1 MGRIGRR
8 GVMAATALLPAM
20 PAMAQGDAFPSR
32 TIRIIV
38 PRAPGGGS
46 DILARL
52 LAPGLS
58 HRLGQSVVIE
68 NRPDNTAVIGAE
80 LVARSRPDG
89 YTIYFAD
96 NSFYQNPAIL
106 PNLSYDTVRDF
117 LGVTMLAEAPVVL
130 ILNPRVPAQ
139 TLRELLD
146 YARAN
151 PNRLTYASGGVG
163 ASTHFAGVLMNLRA
177 GTVMT
182 HVPFR
187 SSGAAINALLGG
199 QVDMQFGGLSSARQ
213 LIEGGQVR
221 AVALTGTR
229 RAAAMPNIPTFAE
242 AGLEGADVTSVW
254 GMHVPAGTPMP
265 IRQRLRDEAMATMRD
280 PALAPRLAELGY
292 EPIGN
297 SPQEHQRQTEQILAL
312 WREVA
317 RTVNLNE

>member
-1 MGRIGRR
+1 MHRIGRR
-8 GVMAATALLPAM
+8 GAIAAAASLLAAPAL
-20 PAMAQGDAFPSR
+20 AQGEAYPSR
-32 TIRIIV
+32 TVRIIV

-52 LAPGLS
+52 LAPGLTQ
-58 HRLGQSVVIE
+58 RLGQNVVVE
-68 NRPDNTAVIGAE
+68 NRPDATAVIGAE
-80 LVARSRPDG
+80 FVARSRPDG

-117 LGVTMLAEAPVVL
+117 LGVTMLAEGPVVL
-130 ILNPRVPAQ
+130 ILNPRVPARS
-139 TLRELLD
+139 LRELLD
-146 YARAN
+146 HARAN
-151 PNRLTYASGGVG
+151 PGRLTYASGGVG

-177 GTVMT
+177 GTTMT

-187 SSGAAINALLGG
+187 SSGAAINALMGG

-213 LIEGGQVR
+213 LIEGGQVI
-221 AVALTGTR
+221 AVGLTGSR
-229 RAAAMPNIPTFAE
+229 RAPAMPNIPTFTE
-242 AGLEGADVTSVW
+242 AGLANADVTSVW

-265 IRQRLRDEAMATMRD
+265 IRQRLRDEAVAVMRE
-280 PALAPRLAELGY
+280 PTLAARLTELGY
-292 EPIGN
+292 VPVGN
-297 SPQEHQRQTEQILAL
+297 TPDEHQRQTEQILAL